1 MMYMKRIIRKIFNK
15 FNLDIHKLNPQSD
28 SISQILKAISVVN
41 TNLIFDIGANIGQF
55 STELKARGYRGKI
68 VSFEPLT
75 SARDKLIKEASK
87 DSNWIVHKR
96 AAIGN
101 RSGIVEINVANNSV
115 SSSILP
121 MLNSHTKAAPDSVY
135 VQKEKVPIITLDSV
149 YSEYIHQTSNL
160 FLKLDTQGYESF
172 VLDGALKT
180 LDKANGILCE
190 LSLMP
195 LYEEQVLW
203 RDIIERL
210 ERNGFILWSL
220 LKGFTD
226 SHNGRS
232 LQVDAVFLRK
242 NKINHN

>member
-1 MMYMKRIIRKIFNK
+1 MKKIIRRIFNR
-15 FNLDIHKLNPQSD
+15 FNLDIRKFNPQSD
-28 SISQILKAISVVN
+28 SMSQIFKAISAVN
-41 TNLIFDIGANIGQF
+41 TNLIFDIGANAGQF
-55 STELKARGYRGKI
+55 TSELKTRGYRGKV

-87 DSNWIVHKR
+87 HSNWIVHKR

-101 RSGIVEINVANNSV
+101 YCGNIEINVSNNSV

-135 VQKEKVPIITLDSV
+135 VHKEKTPLITLDSI
-149 YSEYIHQTSNL
+149 YGEYICETSNL

-172 VLDGALKT
+172 VLDGASKT
-180 LDKANGILCE
+180 LNKANGIICE
-190 LSLMP
+190 LSLIP
-195 LYEEQVLW
+195 LYEDQVLW

-210 ERNGFILWSL
+210 EKDGFILWSL

-226 SHNGRS
+226 PQNGRS
-232 LQVDAVFLRK
+232 LQVDAVFLK
-242 NKINHN
+242 KLK